1 MRKVSL
7 SLKIAV
13 LLSAVMV
20 AALCVSGFWSAFSQ
34 QEQAQKEM
42 LEKAQILA
50 QEMDAVWTFF
60 ETNQHQFKTDENGN
74 YELYCVIAAK
84 AVSKFFTSETDYVIR
99 YTNLTTRRK
108 ADAPDAFET
117 EAMRS
122 FIDQGLLEYYAMDQG
137 EDGAQV
143 FRYARPLF
151 IAEPCLECHGEP
163 AGEFDAFGYEKEGKQ
178 IGDVAGAVSIV
189 MPVELYMSGI
199 KASITSDVVVFGA
212 ALLVGLLVIYLCVS
226 YLVTR
231 PIGRLEGV
239 AEKVKTGD
247 LDVDVQGIGHNDE
260 ISDLAER
267 FGAMA
272 TELRGSYDDL
282 EAQVCDRTEALATA
296 NAELERQRVQLERAN
311 EALQKSNEFKSEFL
325 ATMSHELRTPL
336 TSILAF
342 AEIWEKA
349 DSGCDERERE
359 AVREIR
365 ENGQLLLNMVDNIL
379 EVGRS
384 EAGRIQLAI
393 EPVEMVDLINV
404 TEERL
409 AFLAQKRSIAFSTS
423 VDSNVPII
431 MADWDKVRRIV
442 ENLTTNAI
450 KYTEPGGSVRVEVR
464 AAQEQDGIL
473 VVVSDTG
480 VGIRAENLPRIFE
493 KYVQVDKAS
502 QTCHEGSGLGL
513 AVVKELVELHGG
525 WVAVRSEYGRG
536 SEFTVFI
543 PAGDN
548 RWGEGGNEP

>member
-1 MRKVSL
+1 MHKVSL
-7 SLKIAV
+7 RLKIAV

-20 AALCVSGFWSAFSQ
+20 AALCISGFWSAFSQ

-99 YTNLTTRRK
+99 YTNLTTRRL
-108 ADAPDAFET
+108 ADAPDAFES
-117 EAMRS
+117 EAMRT
-122 FIDQGLLEYYAMDQG
+122 FIDDGALEYYAMGTNGDG
-137 EDGAQV
+137 ERV
-143 FRYARPLF
+143 FRYAQPLF

-163 AGEFDAFGYEKEGKQ
+163 AGELDAFGYEKEGKQ
-178 IGDVAGAVSIV
+178 IGDVAGAISIV

-199 KASITSDVVVFGA
+199 RASVTSDVVVFGA
-212 ALLVGLLVIYLCVS
+212 ALLLALIAIYVCVS

-231 PIGRLEGV
+231 PIGRLENV
-239 AEKVKTGD
+239 AKKIGAGN
-247 LDVDVQGIGHNDE
+247 LDVDVGGIGHNDE

-267 FGAMA
+267 FNAMA
-272 TELRGSYDDL
+272 VELRSSYDDL
-282 EAQVCDRTEALATA
+282 EAQVCDRTEALASA

-311 EALQKSNEFKSEFL
+311 EVLQESNEFKSEFL

-349 DSGCDERERE
+349 DTGRDERERE

-365 ENGQLLLNMVDNIL
+365 ESGQLLLNMVDNIL

-404 TEERL
+404 AEERL
-409 AFLAQKRSIAFSTS
+409 AFLAQKRSIDFSTS
-423 VDSNVPII
+423 VASDVPII

-442 ENLTTNAI
+442 ENLATNAI
-450 KYTEPGGSVRVEVR
+450 KYTEPKGSVRVEVR

-473 VVVSDTG
+473 IVVSDTG
-480 VGIRAENLPRIFE
+480 VGIRAENLPYIFE
-493 KYVQVDKAS
+493 KYVQVDKSS
-502 QTCHEGSGLGL
+502 QKCREGSGLGL
-513 AVVKELVELHGG
+513 AVVKELAELHGG
-525 WVAVRSEYGRG
+525 WVSVRSEYGRG
-536 SEFTVFI
+536 SEFTVFV

-548 RWGEGGNEP
+548 HWGEGVNQA

>member
-1 MRKVSL
+1 MRKVNL
-7 SLKIAV
+7 SLKIGV
-13 LLSAVMV
+13 LLSVVMV
-20 AALCVSGFWSAFSQ
+20 AALCVSGCWSAFSQ

-60 ETNQHQFKTDENGN
+60 ETNQNQFKTDENGN
-74 YELYCVIAAK
+74 YTLYCVIAAK
-84 AVSKFFTSETDYVIR
+84 SVSKFFTSETDYVIR
-99 YTNLTTRRK
+99 YTNLTTRRL

-117 EAMRS
+117 EAMHA
-122 FIDQGLLEYYAMDQG
+122 FIDEGASEYYAMEQNDDG
-137 EDGAQV
+137 EQV
-143 FRYARPLF
+143 FRYSQPLF
-151 IAEPCLECHGEP
+151 IAEPCLECHGDP
-163 AGEFDAFGYEKEGKQ
+163 AGELDTFGYEKEGKQ
-178 IGDVAGAVSIV
+178 IGDVAGAISIV
-189 MPVELYMSGI
+189 MPVEMYMTGI
-199 KASITSDVVVFGA
+199 RSNVTSDVVVFGA
-212 ALLVGLLVIYLCVS
+212 ALLLALVVVYVCVS

-231 PIGRLEGV
+231 PIGRLEGE
-239 AEKVKTGD
+239 AEKVKAGD
-247 LDVDVQGIGHNDE
+247 LAVDVEGIGHNDE

-272 TELRGSYDDL
+272 AELRASYDDL
-282 EAQVCDRTEALATA
+282 EAQVYDRTEALASA

-311 EALQKSNEFKSEFL
+311 EVLQESNEFKSEFL

-349 DSGCDERERE
+349 NTSRDERERE

-384 EAGRIQLAI
+384 EAGRMQLVI

-404 TEERL
+404 TEDRL
-409 AFLAQKRSIAFSTS
+409 AFLAQKRSIDFSTS
-423 VDSNVPII
+423 VASDVPII

-450 KYTEPGGSVRVEVR
+450 KYTGSGGTVRVEVR
-464 AAQEQDGIL
+464 DAQEQDGIL
-473 VVVSDTG
+473 IVVSDTG
-480 VGIRAENLPRIFE
+480 VGISAENLPHIFE
-493 KYVQVDKAS
+493 KYVQVDKSS
-502 QTCHEGSGLGL
+502 QKCREGSGLGL
-513 AVVKELVELHGG
+513 AVVKELAELHGG
-525 WVAVRSEYGRG
+525 WVSVRSEYGQG

-548 RWGEGGNEP
+548 RWGEGGNQL

>member
-1 MRKVSL
+1 MHKVSL
-7 SLKIAV
+7 RLKIAV

-20 AALCVSGFWSAFSQ
+20 AALCISGFWSAFSQ

-99 YTNLTTRRK
+99 YTNLTTRRL
-108 ADAPDAFET
+108 ADAPDAFES
-117 EAMRS
+117 EAMRA
-122 FIDQGLLEYYAMDQG
+122 FIDDGALEYYAMGTNGDG
-137 EDGAQV
+137 ERV
-143 FRYARPLF
+143 FRYAQPLF

-163 AGEFDAFGYEKEGKQ
+163 AGELDAFGYEKEGKQ
-178 IGDVAGAVSIV
+178 IGDVAGAISIV

-199 KASITSDVVVFGA
+199 RASVTSDVVVFGA
-212 ALLVGLLVIYLCVS
+212 ALLLALIAIYVCVS

-231 PIGRLEGV
+231 PIGRLENV
-239 AEKVKTGD
+239 AKKIGAGN
-247 LDVDVQGIGHNDE
+247 LDVDVGGIGHNDE

-267 FGAMA
+267 FNAMA
-272 TELRGSYDDL
+272 VELRSSYDDL
-282 EAQVCDRTEALATA
+282 EAQVCDRTEALASA

-311 EALQKSNEFKSEFL
+311 EVLQESNEFKSEFL

-349 DSGCDERERE
+349 DTGRDERERE

-365 ENGQLLLNMVDNIL
+365 ESGQLLLNMVDNIL

-404 TEERL
+404 AEERL
-409 AFLAQKRSIAFSTS
+409 AFLAQKRSIDFSTS
-423 VDSNVPII
+423 VASDVPII

-442 ENLTTNAI
+442 ENLATNAI
-450 KYTEPGGSVRVEVR
+450 KYTEPKGSVRVEVR

-473 VVVSDTG
+473 IVVSDTG
-480 VGIRAENLPRIFE
+480 VGIRAENLPYIFE
-493 KYVQVDKAS
+493 KYVQVDKSS
-502 QTCHEGSGLGL
+502 QKCREGSGLGL
-513 AVVKELVELHGG
+513 AVVKELAELHGG
-525 WVAVRSEYGRG
+525 WVSVRSEYGRG
-536 SEFTVFI
+536 SEFTVFV

-548 RWGEGGNEP
+548 HWGEGVNQA